1 MGIIWSYK
9 GLRIACYEKLFDCYE
24 AKEFKSPKRSTVPLL
39 AYWRTPEQRAREFS
53 KVLGFALSRSVCL
66 NFEYQTPVQYGRG
79 KASHTDLMLISA
91 DVCVAIEAKFTEQ
104 RYETVNKWLAR
115 GNSIENKKKVLQG
128 WLGLLSPNLQEKDV
142 AGLPYQLIHRAAS
155 TCYPDAKIRHLV
167 YQVFDVDSAKRE
179 MYLSD
184 LRTLRGLVSPDRLS
198 IHLVECSIRR
208 TPLQECLERK
218 WDDGERNLHEHVR
231 CGLKNGTL
239 LLDVELTKICTV
251 K

>member
-1 MGIIWSYK
+1 MGITWSYK
-9 GLRIACYEKLFDCYE
+9 GLRIAGYEKLLDCYE

-39 AYWRTPEQRAREFS
+39 AYWRAPEQRVREFS

-79 KASHTDLMLISA
+79 KASHTDLMLILA
-91 DVCVAIEAKFTEQ
+91 NVCVAIEAKFTEP
-104 RYETVNKWLAR
+104 RYETVAQWLVN
-115 GNSIENKKKVLQG
+115 GNGIANKKKVLKG
-128 WLGLLSPNLQEKDV
+128 WLGLLSPDLQEKDV

-155 TCYPDAKIRHLV
+155 TCYPDTKIRHLV
-167 YQVFDVDSAKRE
+167 YQVFDVDSAKRD

-208 TPLQECLERK
+208 TSRQKCLERR
-218 WDDGERNLHEHVR
+218 WDEGERFLHEPVL
-231 CGLKNGTL
+231 CGLKNGEL
-239 LLDVELTKICTV
+239 MDVELKKTSTIK
-251 K
+251 